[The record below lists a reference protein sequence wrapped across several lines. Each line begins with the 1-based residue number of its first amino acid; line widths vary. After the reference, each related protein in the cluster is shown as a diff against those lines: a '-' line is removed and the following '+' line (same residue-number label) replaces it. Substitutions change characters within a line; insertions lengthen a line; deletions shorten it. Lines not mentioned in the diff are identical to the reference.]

1 MSKNGDVIS
10 HHHFFVKNSLS
21 NFLDSFLC
29 PIFWTFFCVQFIVL
43 LILYRTFVCFM
54 SFLSKFDQFGQKT
67 NARSIFL
74 GFEPSRMPQNGSKWV
89 RRLFTHEILFGF
101 LTGQAGVFW
110 ATLYILTKFSH
121 KIYQKSTKKLVFSN

>member
-1 MSKNGDVIS
+1 MSKNGDVIL
-10 HHHFFVKNSLS
+10 HHHFFIKNSLS
-21 NFLDSFLC
+21 DFLDRFFVSDLLYFLH
-29 PIFWTFFCVQFIVL
+29 FL
-43 LILYRTFVCFM
+43 KSYRTYVCFM

-89 RRLFTHEILFGF
+89 RRLFTHEILFSF
-101 LTGQAGVFW
+101 LTGQEDLFW
-110 ATLYILTKFSH
+110 ATLYILTKFSP